1 MQKVC
6 QACHSQQWVKGHF
19 EKLDNT
25 IKTTNAMTLTATKIL
40 LSAWEEGIAKGLNE
54 NDSIFNEAIEK
65 MWVEEWLYYSNSIR
79 LASAMAGADYGVFA
93 NGRWFL
99 AKNIQLMKDWHD
111 MKLHTTKRGWFR

>member
-6 QACHSQQWVKGHF
+6 KSCHSQQWVNGHF
-19 EKLDNT
+19 ARLDNT

-40 LSAWEEGIAKGLNE
+40 LSAWDKGLAKGLAE

-65 MWVEEWLYYSNSIR
+65 MWVREWLYYANSTR

-93 NGRWFL
+93 GGRFYL
-99 AKNIQLMKDWHD
+99 SENIQIMKDWHD
-111 MKLHTTKRGWFR
+111 MKLKTSKKGWFW